1 MSQLT
6 IFIQKII
13 YFVPVSKALNFFLL
27 LLDDLV
33 DADFD
38 EDIRQSE
45 QANTKQASSI
55 KCEC

>member
-13 YFVPVSKALNFFLL
+13 YFVPVSKTLNFFLL
-27 LLDDLV
+27 LLDDVV

-55 KCEC
+55 KFEC